1 MSEKRLKFMF
11 WLGTISVLP
20 FWMLV
25 IFFPR
30 RSVTQRIM
38 KSVLPI
44 VLPAAVH
51 TAFIAMLLKSRPDLK
66 DDYSAMF
73 PLTSSKV
80 LAKMTEPDMAT
91 VSWLHMLPADLFLG
105 RWMYFDS
112 RKRNLSPWLVSP
124 TLAVTSTSG
133 SVGFILYLMVR
144 TFRRQWCSSSATQG
158 SRFPRPAH
166 RRPWTT

>member
-1 MSEKRLKFMF
+1 VSEKRLRSMF

-38 KSVLPI
+38 KSVRPI

-73 PLTSSKV
+73 PLSSSKV

-144 TFRRQWCSSSATQG
+144 TLHALSS
-158 SRFPRPAH
+158 RPANPCGAEEI
-166 RRPWTT
+166 R